1 MKRRT
6 QLLLAVALLTT
17 GTAHAGTKA
26 LGFEIGVSTVEQV
39 RSTIAR
45 QTQVMDAGE
54 NSYSAGPM
62 LKTDGSGYD
71 IRGLNS
77 VLYIFDPQKKLAG
90 IVMNMD
96 KNRFDAI
103 FQMLAGKYKV
113 AAQQRPFVGNQYAR
127 FKTQDAVI
135 EVDAPHLSFEMD
147 VNYLRDDLMQQF
159 RLKTAAEAAAKKRQE
174 SAQF

>member
-17 GTAHAGTKA
+17 GAAHAGTKA

-39 RSTIAR
+39 RSAIAK
-45 QTQVMDAGE
+45 QTQVMDVGE
-54 NSYSAGPM
+54 NNYSAGPM
-62 LKTDGSGYD
+62 LKTDGNGYD

-113 AAQQRPFVGNQYAR
+113 ATQQRPFVGNQYAR

-147 VNYLRDDLMQQF
+147 VNYLRDDLMQKF
-159 RLKTAAEAAAKKRQE
+159 RAKTAAEAAIKKRHE